1 MASWKLPPQYVKR
14 VRAGQSLHLQSQASV
29 SKYVHLFPGC
39 WNKPM
44 ATAKINTGNEGY
56 FYFLPTMI
64 SNNKTVSPQS
74 LSPFIFIT
82 KENKISPDMSAI

>member
-1 MASWKLPPQYVKR
+1 
-14 VRAGQSLHLQSQASV
+14 
-29 SKYVHLFPGC
+29 
-39 WNKPM
+39 M